1 MEAQSWSF
9 STSPILI
16 RISFNQSSFDPCG
29 DATVTHPHTILFTLA
44 LDFFLSSVTDAHHV
58 GEQLVEAL
66 RVALHGVEGL
76 QLLLAV
82 LQLHFSL
89 QEPLHVFCCHFLVQL
104 ANQLLQSNQS
114 TNQKRLSIRLSISK
128 IFLRLFVVF

>member
-9 STSPILI
+9 STSAILI

-29 DATVTHPHTILFTLA
+29 DATVTHLHTILFTLA
-44 LDFFLSSVTDAHHV
+44 LDFLLSSVTDAHHV
-58 GEQLVEAL
+58 AEQLVEAL

-89 QEPLHVFCCHFLVQL
+89 QEPPHVFCRHFLVQL

-114 TNQKRLSIRLSISK
+114 TNQKGLSISLS
-128 IFLRLFVVF
+128 ISTVFLRLFVVF